1 MMRVGAQ
8 LYTLREYCKTLDDFA
23 LTLRR
28 VADMGYSIVQVS
40 GSCAFEADWLK
51 KELDRNGLQCVLT
64 HTPAPRILG
73 ETQKVCEEHDIF
85 GCRYIGLGKHNFEP
99 EKGDAGYR
107 YFLSEYVPAAKIMRD
122 NGKYFMYHN
131 HDGEFAKLN
140 GRLIIEQLMEDV
152 ASDLMGFTLDTY
164 WVQVGGGDPAQWLE
178 KLSGRIPCI
187 HLKDYG
193 YGRTMLPIG
202 EGNLNWERIF
212 EKAESGGTEY
222 MLVEQ
227 DHCNGEDPFDCLN
240 RSLQYLRACGF
251 ES

>member
-8 LYTLREYCKTLDDFA
+8 LYTLREYCKTLEDFA
-23 LTLRR
+23 LTLKK
-28 VADMGYSIVQVS
+28 VADMGYRIVQVS

-51 KELDRNGLQCVLT
+51 QQLESNGLQCVLT

-73 ETQKVCEEHDIF
+73 ETEKVCSEHSLF
-85 GCRYIGLGKHNFEP
+85 GCRYIGLGMHKFEP
-99 EKGDAGYR
+99 ENGDEKYR
-107 YFLSEYVPAAKIMRD
+107 YFMSEYVPAAKIMRD
-122 NGKYFMYHN
+122 SGHYFMYHN

-140 GRLIIEQLMEDV
+140 GKLIIERLMEDV
-152 ASDLMGFTLDTY
+152 PSGLMGFTLDTF
-164 WVQVGGGDPAQWLE
+164 WVQAGGGDPALWLE

-227 DHCNGEDPFDCLN
+227 DHCNGEDPFECLN
-240 RSLQYLRACGF
+240 RSLQYLKACGF

>member
-73 ETQKVCEEHDIF
+73 ETQKVCEEHDVF
-85 GCRYIGLGKHNFEP
+85 DCRYIGLGKHNFEP

-107 YFLSEYVPAAKIMRD
+107 YFLSEYVPAAKIMHD

-202 EGNLNWERIF
+202 
-212 EKAESGGTEY
+212 
-222 MLVEQ
+222 
-227 DHCNGEDPFDCLN
+227 
-240 RSLQYLRACGF
+240 
-251 ES
+251 

>member
-1 MMRVGAQ
+1 MMKAGAQ
-8 LYTLREYCKTLDDFA
+8 LYTLREYCKTLEDFA

-40 GSCAFEADWLK
+40 GSCAFEAEWLRD
-51 KELDRNGLQCVLT
+51 ELDRNGLQCVLT

-73 ETQKVCEEHDIF
+73 ETEKVCAEHKVF
-85 GCRYIGLGKHNFEP
+85 GCKYIGLGKHNFEP
-99 EKGDAGYR
+99 EKGSEGYR
-107 YFLSEYVPAAKIMRD
+107 YFLSEYGSAAKTMHE
-122 NGKYFMYHN
+122 NGQYFMYHN
-131 HDGEFAKLN
+131 HDGEFAKLD
-140 GRLIIEQLMEDV
+140 GRLIIERLMEDI
-152 ASDLMGFTLDTY
+152 APDLMGFTLDTY
-164 WVQVGGGDPAQWLE
+164 WVQAGGGDPAQWLE

-193 YGRTMLPIG
+193 YGRTMLPVG
-202 EGNLNWERIF
+202 EGNLNWDRIF

-227 DHCNGEDPFDCLN
+227 DHCNGEDPFNCLE
-240 RSLQYLRACGF
+240 RSLGYLKACGF